1 MHILPSDLNI
11 FPKVLIRRICLTI
24 RSFLSWWSFPFGEC
38 YSRLGILG
46 LQRCA
51 QRFDCHE
58 YVKKILWR
66 FLSLPP
72 EPPGPPSKEN
82 VKKKK
87 LLPND
92 SIFLPLEVDGCC
104 SSATAD
110 DPLTLLSF
118 DAVNALVGFVVSR
131 FSILTNDSTLDFSFS
146 STFPA
151 SSASCFFFCF
161 SKAFIFLAASVFW
174 CNKHSKIASLSYRN
188 PSGVTTGSRQ
198 GCSVKQQQS
207 KFFTESL
214 PRRTDLL
221 PYPDFLVSFF
231 RSW

>member
-1 MHILPSDLNI
+1 MHILPTDLNI

-87 LLPND
+87 TSPQRLYFLTARGRWLLFISD
-92 SIFLPLEVDGCC
+92 SRRSIDTSIFWC
-104 SSATAD
+104 SECTRWFCGKS
-110 DPLTLLSF
+110 LLHIDKRF
-118 DAVNALVGFVVSR
+118 NFGF
-131 FSILTNDSTLDFSFS
+131 L
-146 STFPA
+146 
-151 SSASCFFFCF
+151 FF
-161 SKAFIFLAASVFW
+161 LY
-174 CNKHSKIASLSYRN
+174 LS
-188 PSGVTTGSRQ
+188 
-198 GCSVKQQQS
+198 
-207 KFFTESL
+207 
-214 PRRTDLL
+214 
-221 PYPDFLVSFF
+221 SFF
-231 RSW
+231 SVLLLLLLFKSFHFPGSFGFLM